1 MGSILNKKVKEVMH
15 HGVITVTRDASE
27 KDICKIMSD
36 NHVSCVAVNNENK
49 EIVGIVSG
57 TDILKCIVECK
68 GQACPFKA
76 GDRMTKNPISVDV
89 DDDLKQA
96 IDVLSKKRIH
106 RVLVASK
113 GNPVGI
119 LSATDI
125 VNEIGKT
132 SEEKPEMLY
141 SRLEKFEKEIKN
153 LEALEIGKRKVS
165 AVMTP
170 GVMMIPMTISVR
182 ETAKIISDKKIHRI
196 IVVTDEGEMIG
207 VISAMDI
214 LKPFAEEFADT
225 PTDRGILEHR
235 RVIAGDIMTGKIEWI
250 EHWRTFGEAVEKMAS
265 KNIHALLV
273 LFTRGEIDEMK
284 DRPIMT
290 RGVVQGV
297 NIPIGFLSV
306 SDIVREIALKN
317 NHSL

>member
-15 HGVITVTRDASE
+15 YGVITVTRDATE

-76 GDRMTKNPISVDV
+76 GDKMTKNPISVDV

-96 IDVLSKKRIH
+96 IDVLSKKGIH
-106 RVLVASK
+106 RVLVVSK

-153 LEALEIGKRKVS
+153 LETLEIGKRKVS
-165 AVMTP
+165 DIMTP

-214 LKPFAEEFADT
+214 LKPFTEEFADT

-235 RVIAGDIMTGKIEWI
+235 RVIAGDIMTEKIEWI
-250 EHWRTFGEAVEKMAS
+250 AHWRTFGEAVERMAS
-265 KNIHALLV
+265 KKIHALLV
-273 LFTRGEIDEMK
+273 LFTRGQIDEMK
-284 DRPIMT
+284 NRPIMS

>member
-15 HGVITVTRDASE
+15 HGVITVTVDASE

-76 GDRMTKNPISVDV
+76 GDKMTKNPISVDV

-96 IDVLSKKRIH
+96 IDVLSKKGIH
-106 RVLVASK
+106 RVLVVSK

-153 LEALEIGKRKVS
+153 LETLEIGKRKVS

-170 GVMMIPMTISVR
+170 GVMMVPITISVR

-214 LKPFAEEFADT
+214 LKPFTEEFPDK
-225 PTDRGILEHR
+225 GILEHR
-235 RVIAGDIMTGKIEWI
+235 RVIAGDIMTEKIEWI
-250 EHWRTFGEAVEKMAS
+250 AHWRTFGEAVERMAS
-265 KNIHALLV
+265 KKIHALLV
-273 LFTRGEIDEMK
+273 LFTRGQIDAMK
-284 DRPIMT
+284 GRPIMS